1 MKINK
6 WYKNIVESNNESPPE
21 VVWEEIQ
28 NHLDVDTVWTRI
40 DTSLSNQATKKK
52 RIAAFAIAATLFLT
66 VSTLGLWY
74 ILSTYSIHDTQ
85 PLVILEPEAEQFTD
99 ENEEED
105 EIEYPDLSSNQEVL
119 TAFVQDETEYHAIIE
134 AQLPAIYPEYET
146 HPVDSFILK
155 ADHTPVSIPM
165 LLADLQIH
173 NETFKTI
180 SYNPSNLGNQ
190 EIMSYTGDAVWA
202 GSIHSSVFIGFTGHL
217 ANTWLLNDKTF
228 TGLKSDELTFTD
240 PSFGSNFGI
249 HMGMG
254 VTNRLG
260 LRGEFLWVSR
270 NRQTYREYI
279 SGNFVS
285 NDLILDYYML
295 KLLARYNAGSNLQP
309 HYLLAG
315 AYTGLMQQATQ
326 VINGF
331 SQYVDS
337 EYENLDY
344 GLILGYEYPVP
355 LGGRLIFTPGVF
367 VKMGMINIFSG
378 NENIPYYLNRTHNA
392 SFNLSFSISY
402 SFY

>member
-6 WYKNIVESNNESPPE
+6 WYKNIVETNNESPPE

-40 DTSLSNQATKKK
+40 DTSLSNQATKKR

-74 ILSTYSIHDTQ
+74 FLSIYSIKDTQ

-99 ENEEED
+99 ELEEAD
-105 EIEYPDLSSNQEVL
+105 EVEYSDFRTDEEVL
-119 TAFVQDETEYHAIIE
+119 TAFTADETESQAIFE
-134 AQLPAIYPEYET
+134 AQLPAIYPEFET
-146 HPVDSFILK
+146 HPVDSFLLK
-155 ADHTPVSIPM
+155 ADYTPVSIPL

-173 NETFKTI
+173 NETSKTI
-180 SYNPSNLGNQ
+180 SYNPSSLGNQ
-190 EIMSYTGDAVWA
+190 EIMSYVGDAIWA
-202 GSIHSSVFIGFTGHL
+202 GSIYSSVYIGFTGQF

-249 HMGMG
+249 HIGMG
-254 VTNRLG
+254 VTDRLG
-260 LRGEFLWVSR
+260 LRGEFLWMSR

-285 NDLILDYYML
+285 NDLILDYYTL
-295 KLLARYNAGSNLQP
+295 KLFARYNAGTQLRP

-315 AYTGLMQQATQ
+315 AYTGVMQQATQ
-326 VINGF
+326 NINGDLRN
-331 SQYVDS
+331 VDS
-337 EYENLDY
+337 DYESLDY

-355 LGGRLIFTPGVF
+355 LGGSLIFTPGVF
-367 VKMGMINIFSG
+367 AKMGLVNVFSG

-392 SFNLSFSISY
+392 SLNLSFSISY